1 MAQQTLQRQTARAP
15 ETPSFRARRAG
26 DRDESRERPVLT
38 FRRSTWSVYLEGQ
51 MFGSAW
57 ADRREGV

>member
-1 MAQQTLQRQTARAP
+1 MAQQMLQRPAGRTFEAP
-15 ETPSFRARRAG
+15 FRARRAG

-38 FRRSTWSVYLEGQ
+38 FRRSTWSVYMENA

-57 ADRREGV
+57 TARRQGD